1 MASRRSTSA
10 DRLDVKELLDVL
22 LAVKKGDFT
31 ARLPADRL
39 GLAGKAADVLND
51 IISLNQTTNE
61 ELKRLATAVGK
72 EGRTTERAAMIGANG
87 AWSETIDAANSLV
100 ADLLR
105 PRTEMA
111 RVVAAVAKGDLSQTM
126 AMEIDGRPL
135 TGEYLNTARTVNT
148 MVEQLNAFSSE
159 VTRVAKEVGT
169 DGKLGGQA
177 DVRGVSGVWK
187 DLTDNVNS
195 MAANLTTQVG
205 GIAKVVTDVDNGNLK
220 RKLVP

>member
-111 RVVAAVAKGDLSQTM
+111 
-126 AMEIDGRPL
+126 
-135 TGEYLNTARTVNT
+135 
-148 MVEQLNAFSSE
+148 
-159 VTRVAKEVGT
+159 
-169 DGKLGGQA
+169 
-177 DVRGVSGVWK
+177 
-187 DLTDNVNS
+187 
-195 MAANLTTQVG
+195 
-205 GIAKVVTDVDNGNLK
+205 
-220 RKLVP
+220 